1 MDDYTISKMFLRSN
15 IILHMPELT
24 RTDEFSIGKRDERG
38 NHLNSFQSAFQ
49 QKIVNLVEA
58 NIEQER
64 ADIIKQT
71 NEHNQLSAFGSA
83 YVDLANQ
90 VQSLVGTFYDRRK
103 GKYPFYKSV
112 QHKDCVK

>member
-1 MDDYTISKMFLRSN
+1 
-15 IILHMPELT
+15 
-24 RTDEFSIGKRDERG
+24 
-38 NHLNSFQSAFQ
+38 
-49 QKIVNLVEA
+49 LVEA

-64 ADIIKQT
+64 AEIIKQT

-112 QHKDCVK
+112 QHKDCIKQEEKKHHHKQHALHHGNTHEHN